1 MSADVP
7 DADAVVPQCRL
18 PPGLQC
24 VAAGV
29 LLSEWR
35 TVRVGQPA

>member
-7 DADAVVPQCRL
+7 DARGAVLQRRL

-29 LLSEWR
+29 LFSEWR